1 MSVMTAELEQVF
13 QTVDRL
19 NDAELELLRRRIERS
34 HSKKS
39 LPHSRG
45 YPEEAAELFT
55 IPFDTYR
62 VMSQD
67 ERDAVAFRAY
77 KILDRWIDEEL
88 KKRHAKWMLVCGG
101 EILESSPEFL
111 EYPSSDKLIMV
122 GKERGLI
129 PFVFIYTPL
138 IEESSWSILS
148 RNDYYPTLPLTIGKF
163 GTTAE
168 RLASE
173 GVPIKA
179 DFDTGS
185 PDLLLDYDQMVSNG
199 VIRAMPIEHA
209 HYRPHLGEYFRAYLL
224 PVVIGVND
232 HRGKTITIQFGAIFV
247 RNWRQSSLCFVNP
260 AREALAGRNL
270 ILKFPLKIELA
281 GEKKPPKCSA
291 RSWQTKNRRSANKST
306 GG

>member
-1 MSVMTAELEQVF
+1 MSVMTTELEQVF

-19 NDAELELLRRRIERS
+19 NEAELELLRRRIERS
-34 HSKKS
+34 HPKKS
-39 LPHSRG
+39 LTHSRG
-45 YPEEAAELFT
+45 YPEEAAELFA

-77 KILDRWIDEEL
+77 KILDRWIDDEL

-138 IEESSWSILS
+138 IEESSWSPLS
-148 RNDYYPTLPLTIGKF
+148 RDDYYPTLPLTIGKF

-173 GVPIKA
+173 GVAIKA

-199 VIRAMPIEHA
+199 IIRTMPIEHA
-209 HYRPHLGEYFRAYLL
+209 HYRLHLGEYFRAYLL

-232 HRGKTITIQFGAIFV
+232 HHGKTITIQFGAIFV
-247 RNWRQSSLCFVNP
+247 RNRRLSPLCFVNP

-270 ILKFPLKIELA
+270 ILKFPLKIELD
-281 GEKKPPKCSA
+281 GEKKTTEVIGK
-291 RSWQTKNRRSANKST
+291 KSANKNSKKRK
-306 GG
+306 

>member
-1 MSVMTAELEQVF
+1 MSVMTTELEQVF

-34 HSKKS
+34 HSQKS
-39 LPHSRG
+39 VMHSRG
-45 YPEEAAELFT
+45 YPEEAGELFA

-67 ERDAVAFRAY
+67 DRDAVAFRAY
-77 KILDRWIDEEL
+77 KILDRWIDREL
-88 KKRHAKWMLVCGG
+88 KSRHAKWMLVCGG

-148 RNDYYPTLPLTIGKF
+148 KADYYPTLPLIIGKF
-163 GTTAE
+163 GTPAE
-168 RLASE
+168 KLASE
-173 GVPIKA
+173 GVAIKA

-199 VIRAMPIEHA
+199 VIRTMPIEHA

-232 HRGKTITIQFGAIFV
+232 HRGKTVTIEFGAIFV
-247 RNWRQSSLCFVNP
+247 RNWRQSPLCFVNP

-270 ILKFPLKIELA
+270 ILKFPLKIELD
-281 GEKKPPKCSA
+281 GEKKTTKVIGKKSA
-291 RSWQTKNRRSANKST
+291 SKKSKKSK
-306 GG
+306 